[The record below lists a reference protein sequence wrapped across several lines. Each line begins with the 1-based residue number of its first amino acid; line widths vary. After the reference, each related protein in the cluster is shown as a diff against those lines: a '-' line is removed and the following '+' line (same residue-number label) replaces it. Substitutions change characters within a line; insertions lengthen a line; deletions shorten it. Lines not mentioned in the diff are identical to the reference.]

1 MPTCKLW
8 LENNTPTQAAADL
21 DDPSAAAN
29 DQAGAGGEA
38 RAALGAATLTW
49 LARALASEAEDREEE
64 DEEAEEVPV
73 VPLLEDQANALLD
86 QKFQVI
92 IFPCWEQ
99 SFSVYYSFKSKLLFV
114 DLTILRRKAASTDY
128 FVR

>member
-1 MPTCKLW
+1 MVPTCKLW

-29 DQAGAGGEA
+29 DQAGAGA
-38 RAALGAATLTW
+38 GAATLTW
-49 LARALASEAEDREEE
+49 LAKALASEAEDREEE

-99 SFSVYYSFKSKLLFV
+99 SFSVYCSF
-114 DLTILRRKAASTDY
+114 I
-128 FVR
+128 